1 MSFLSWPRR
10 SWNEKKHRICC
21 INHQFRTSRSIVQDD
36 LEVDY
41 GISKVDLLKNPFI
54 LVELWMSAVGPF
66 STISSSDCGS
76 LDSVSLV
83 QDSTVS
89 VAMLLLWRSLE
100 FSAECHILRPTMQP
114 SMRRQFSRCACWCA
128 MCCCVSW
135 LTWGWKFWPHP
146 LMHLCTSMRQYNR
159 FEIQSS
165 QALCR
170 HNCHCPALPTA
181 FWWRGPQKM
190 PQKMMNVISIIL
202 LDTSSDCHCCIM
214 IFVPKILKGD
224 AFVPMATGAA
234 PLILLGISTGKFHR
248 G

>member
-1 MSFLSWPRR
+1 MVFQKLTFWKTRSYWLNSECRPLDHFRPFQVQTVVLWILFHWSRTQQFLLQ
-10 SWNEKKHRICC
+10 CC
-21 INHQFRTSRSIVQDD
+21 CC
-36 LEVDY
+36 E
-41 GISKVDLLKNPFI
+41 GA
-54 LVELWMSAVGPF
+54 W
-66 STISSSDCGS
+66 
-76 LDSVSLV
+76 
-83 QDSTVS
+83 
-89 VAMLLLWRSLE
+89 E

-135 LTWGWKFWPHP
+135 LTWGCIFWPHP

-202 LDTSSDCHCCIM
+202 LDTSSDCHSCIM